1 MYPKTLIGD
10 YVTLYGICIAI
21 GVLICIFMVRYFGK
35 RYNVNQKFMDF
46 CEILAYCAIAV
57 GFLTSW
63 LFQTFYDYIENGV
76 WNWKQTGITFI
87 GGLIG
92 GVGTFLIVYALM
104 RKKLTGRAADI
115 IPFAPCCITIAHAF
129 GRVGCFFA
137 GCCGGKV
144 AQPDDF
150 LYFLSVKFYGDS
162 YRTYPIQLF
171 EAIFLFA
178 LTGIMVYLLL
188 KKNFKY
194 NFVVYLASYGVW
206 RYLIEFARGD
216 ERGQII
222 KGVDWLSP
230 SQFWS
235 IIMILLTVPVYYL
248 IKYLINKR
256 NKEKE
261 ELANSQVV
269 ETAK

>member
-21 GVLICIFMVRYFGK
+21 GVLLCIYCLRYFGK
-35 RYNVNQKFMDF
+35 KTNVDRKFLDF
-46 CEILAYCAIAV
+46 VELLGYCAILV
-57 GFLTSW
+57 GFASAW
-63 LFQTFYDYIENGV
+63 LFQTFYHFVETGIWD
-76 WNWKQTGITFI
+76 WKQTGITFI

-92 GVGTFLIVYALM
+92 GVGSFILIYFIL
-104 RKKLTGRAADI
+104 RKKLTGKIVDI
-115 IPFAPCCITIAHAF
+115 LPIAPICITIAHAF
-129 GRVGCFFA
+129 GRIGCFFA

-144 AQPDDF
+144 ANPDDF

-162 YRTYPIQLF
+162 FKSYPIQLF
-171 EAIFLFA
+171 EAMFLLI
-178 LTGIMVYLLL
+178 LTGIMIFLLI

-194 NFVVYLASYGVW
+194 NFIIYLASYGVW

-222 KGVDWLSP
+222 KGVNWLSP

-235 IIMILLTVPVYYL
+235 LAMILLVIPIYFL
-248 IKYLINKR
+248 IKYLIKTR
-256 NKEKE
+256 NKDENKNIKIE
-261 ELANSQVV
+261 A
-269 ETAK
+269 